1 MGKNIF
7 SFTVVFTLPGKAKW
21 AYPVR
26 AASETEAVNLAKYK
40 AGREKVP
47 VFDCK
52 IEVNR

>member
-1 MGKNIF
+1 VSKHTF
-7 SFTVVFTLPGKAKW
+7 PFTVVFTLPGKAKW

-26 AASETEAVNLAKYK
+26 AASEQEAINLAKYK

-52 IEVNR
+52 IEVQR